1 MKNVSKRIV
10 SLLLALTVAAS
21 MMVSMSAG
29 VFAAEGADAPAESKG
44 VHVVVNGGE
53 YDLGY
58 LSDEWFEKN
67 TGDAAVYPFASK
79 KKLGKVQYRLAK
91 GVSFD
96 KFFEKIGVDPEDL
109 EGAVIHLG
117 ENGGMESKNPL
128 PLAHLMKAKYVMK
141 GSFDK
146 EKNQDGRDYVR
157 DANNE
162 KITVT
167 PVLATAFTA
176 NFKTYEDAQAALAKA
191 DTQWTKQ
198 LSCYI
203 GNTGEAYL
211 GIESDDT
218 ISKPMTDCNGKY
230 AINGYDTINIMYND
244 PCKDIKPVINS
255 VKNTA
260 KKTAKVTWKKVD
272 GAKSYKLY
280 RATKKSGKYTL
291 VKKNITKTSYVNKN
305 LKKGKTYYYKVTA
318 VNAFNKDCKTSA
330 VKSVKIKK

>member
-44 VHVVVNGGE
+44 IHVVVNGGE

-79 KKLGKVQYRLAK
+79 KKLGKVQYKIGA
-91 GVSFD
+91 GVTFD
-96 KFFEKIGVDPEDL
+96 KFFEEIGIDPEDL
-109 EGAVIHLG
+109 GSAVIHFG
-117 ENGGMESKNPL
+117 QNGSMEQGNKEPL
-128 PLAHLMKAKYVMK
+128 PVKNIKYAVFVK
-141 GSFDK
+141 QGAYDK
-146 EKNQDGRDYVR
+146 EKGDTRVLVEKNGEPVKVQPILVTKYVEKAYATY
-157 DANNE
+157 DEAEKAMANAKYKKQTSCFIGNLNGVGYE
-162 KITVT
+162 GLDEEGYVT
-167 PVLATAFTA
+167 PT
-176 NFKTYEDAQAALAKA
+176 
-191 DTQWTKQ
+191 
-198 LSCYI
+198 
-203 GNTGEAYL
+203 
-211 GIESDDT
+211 
-218 ISKPMTDCNGKY
+218 TDCNAKH
-230 AINGYDTINIMYND
+230 AINGYDTINIVYND
-244 PCKDIKPVINS
+244 QIKPVITS

-291 VKKNITKTSYVNKN
+291 VKKNITKTSYVNKS

>member
-1 MKNVSKRIV
+1 MRNFCKRIA
-10 SLLLALTVAAS
+10 SLLLAMTVSAS
-21 MMVSMSAG
+21 MMAG
-29 VFAAEGADAPAESKG
+29 MTAGAFAAEGTAESKG

-58 LSDEWFEKN
+58 LSDEWLEKN
-67 TGDAAVYPFASK
+67 TGDAAVYPFGTK
-79 KKLGKVQYRLAK
+79 KNLGKVQYRLAK

-128 PLAHLMKAKYVMK
+128 PLAHIMKAKYVMK

-146 EKNQDGRDYVR
+146 EKNQDGRVYITDK
-157 DANNE
+157 NGE

-167 PVLATAFTA
+167 PVLATAFTT
-176 NFKTYEDAQAALAKA
+176 NFKTYDDAKAAIAKA
-191 DTQWTKQ
+191 DREGFWTKM

-203 GNTGEAYL
+203 GNTGDAYT

-230 AINGYDTINIMYND
+230 AINGYDTINIVYND
-244 PCKDIKPVINS
+244 SCKDVKPVVT

-260 KKTAKVTWKKVD
+260 KKTAKVTWKKID

-291 VKKNITKTSYVNKN
+291 VKKNITKTSFINKK
-305 LKKGKTYYYKVTA
+305 LTKGKTYYYKVTA
-318 VNAFNKDCKTSA
+318 VNAFNKACKTSA